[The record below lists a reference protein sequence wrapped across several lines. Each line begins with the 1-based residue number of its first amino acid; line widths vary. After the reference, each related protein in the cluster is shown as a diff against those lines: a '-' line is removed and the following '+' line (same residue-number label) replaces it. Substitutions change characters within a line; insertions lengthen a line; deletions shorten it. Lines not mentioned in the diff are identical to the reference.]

1 LPIPCSILSGNVL
14 QSLGEH
20 IATLNVDGRIV
31 FQLGFANAPAS
42 AGTQADAWRL
52 QMKRTSP
59 LAICQ
64 PGIVKSGLSSIARTG
79 GLVGFYA
86 LPGSSSSPS

>member
-1 LPIPCSILSGNVL
+1 MTPFLPDLALRLPIPCSILSGNVL

-42 AGTQADAWRL
+42 AGTQADAWP
-52 QMKRTSP
+52 SP
-59 LAICQ
+59 DETDIPRSRSANQ
-64 PGIVKSGLSSIARTG
+64 
-79 GLVGFYA
+79 
-86 LPGSSSSPS
+86 GS